1 MPKVLRES
9 QQVARSIDVQLD
21 AEGYDKNSPDYYK
34 TLNNRLRKLYPELI
48 SGKDDEVGQ
57 TKPSKKQRSSST
69 NCRWLSL

>member
-9 QQVARSIDVQLD
+9 QQLPDLSMFNLML
-21 AEGYDKNSPDYYK
+21 EGYDKNSRDYYK

-57 TKPSKKQRSSST
+57 TKPRVKAEIQ
-69 NCRWLSL
+69 

>member
-9 QQVARSIDVQLD
+9 QRLPDLSMFNLMLKDMTKIHT
-21 AEGYDKNSPDYYK
+21 DYYK

-57 TKPSKKQRSSST
+57 TKPRVKAEIQ
-69 NCRWLSL
+69 